1 MQHEPSAF
9 EHRGRNVEGEQ
20 AARQVEGELAAVIVG
35 AGFSG
40 LCAGIQLRK
49 AGIENFVILEKAD
62 GVGGTWRANTYP
74 GAACDIASH
83 LYSYS
88 FEPNPKWSRAYGGQP
103 EILAYLEHC
112 ATKYGLRPHL
122 HCDTKV
128 VGARFDEARGLWT
141 VTTEDGR
148 VFVARSLILGNGA
161 LHLPQIPD
169 IPGLASFRG
178 RTFHSARWDHDYALD
193 GKRVAVIG
201 TGASAIQF
209 VPQIAPRVAQLDV
222 FQRTP
227 PWIVPKADRPM
238 RAVEKWAF
246 EHVPGVHWLRRSGL
260 YWLFESRVLGF
271 AFAPRVNA
279 VLEKIVLQHLA
290 RSVRDEELRA
300 KLTPNYRLG
309 CKRVLIS
316 NDYYPALARPNVEL
330 VSDSIERIEENGIRT
345 RDGKLRETDA
355 IVFGTGFRVVD
366 YLSSMKIVGRDG
378 VDLNEAWTTGSV
390 RNYLGINVA
399 GFPNLFLLMGP
410 NTGLGHNS
418 MIFMIEAQARYA
430 VEAIRM
436 LHRNALASID
446 VRPEVEQAFR
456 AEMTRRL
463 SNTVW
468 TSGCS
473 SWYMAPDG
481 EVLLW
486 PGFTFEYWRR
496 TRRVDLRAYATQL
509 LIDTISPNAHLTVRE
524 ALAI

>member
-1 MQHEPSAF
+1 MQH
-9 EHRGRNVEGEQ
+9 
-20 AARQVEGELAAVIVG
+20 GELAAVIVG

-49 AGIENFVILEKAD
+49 AGIENFVILEKTD

-74 GAACDIASH
+74 GAACDIPSH

-88 FEPNPKWSRAYGGQP
+88 FEPNPSWSRAYGGQP
-103 EILAYLEHC
+103 EILAYLERC

-122 HCDTKV
+122 HVNTCVTS
-128 VGARFDEARGLWT
+128 ARFDDARGTWT
-141 VTTEDGR
+141 VTTDDAH
-148 VFVARSLILGNGA
+148 VFVARALILGNGA

-178 RTFHSARWDHDYALD
+178 KTFHSARWDHDFALD

-222 FQRTP
+222 YQRTP
-227 PWIVPKADRPM
+227 AWIVPKADRPM
-238 RAVEKWAF
+238 REAEKWAF
-246 EHVPGVHWLRRSGL
+246 EHVPGAHWLRRSGL

-279 VLEKIVLQHLA
+279 VLEKIVLKHLE
-290 RSVRDEELRA
+290 RSVPDTALRA

-309 CKRVLIS
+309 CKRILIS
-316 NDYYPALARPNVEL
+316 NDYYPALARENVDL
-330 VSDSIERIEENGIRT
+330 VTDGIERVEERGIRT
-345 RDGKLRETDA
+345 RDGVLREVDA

-366 YLSSMKIVGRDG
+366 YLSSMKIVGRHG
-378 VDLNEAWTTGSV
+378 VDLNDAWTASV
-390 RNYLGINVA
+390 RNYLGINVS

-430 VEAIRM
+430 VDGILAM
-436 LHRNALASID
+436 HRNALASID
-446 VRPEVEQAFR
+446 VRPEIEQAFR

-463 SNTVW
+463 SKTVW

-481 EVLLW
+481 QVLLW
-486 PGFTFEYWRR
+486 PSFTFDYWWR
-496 TRRVDLRAYATQL
+496 TRRVDLSAYVTRAL
-509 LIDTISPNAHLTVRE
+509 RGRIRSDT
-524 ALAI
+524 ALAATESLAI